1 VAAGE
6 MSPTTFKGV
15 VAVKRGTAATK
26 GSQRPARDHES
37 GSEDEDKKEKSK
49 LENRREK
56 NRVKQ
61 RKLRSTSFRR
71 PHPTHI

>member
-1 VAAGE
+1 
-6 MSPTTFKGV
+6 MSPTTFKDG

-26 GSQRPARDHES
+26 GPQRPPRGHES

-61 RKLRSTSFRR
+61 RKLRSTSC